1 MFTQFAA
8 PERAPHPQHGQPGDA
23 RGAYLALP
31 FGTFSG
37 VGAGRQNNKPKP
49 GARLGQTSR
58 WMGAAVMAACL
69 AGPWSAR
76 AQAPR
81 VEPPPGAVPT
91 PEQLSPALPNVSS
104 EAALPERP
112 PARARELGKPGDELT
127 LDVAG
132 YRVDADA
139 PAALRAALP
148 ALTAPYAGKNRS
160 YEDLVN
166 ATVAV
171 TRFLQR
177 DLGFYLGYAFLPEQD
192 PQDGIVRIAVLEGRL
207 DQVSLQWPENMPLKR
222 EVVEAYLSRLKPGE
236 ILHVRDVERVVFL
249 VNDLRGLT
257 ARFEVKA
264 GRMPGTAS
272 LVVTVQPEARLATR
286 VDVDTLGSRYS
297 GVGRISVLGTIASP
311 TGRGDGLVL
320 NALTTTTRGLKF
332 ALAGY
337 TLPVGA
343 DGLKLGASVSF
354 VQYQLDETELPL
366 DLHGDATSLTTYA
379 LYPVVRSRN
388 LNLFAL
394 ASFNAKRYEDK
405 QGATGLS
412 ARKKVN
418 DLQLSV
424 SGDARDDMLSG
435 GVNTFELSLTHGKV
449 TLGNRAANDN
459 PPNFTLA
466 RLNVT
471 RLQNLVDGRLLLYA
485 ALRSQVAADN
495 LDNVAQFQLGGAD
508 RVRAFAPGEG
518 TGDEGVA
525 VTAELR
531 FLPPERWFGRI
542 AREMVFSAFIDAGRV
557 RFRHRPSP
565 IVTSRNAASLA
576 GCGVG
581 AIWDRPND
589 FALRAY
595 LAWPLEGEAKND
607 PVVKKPRAYITA
619 TKHF

>member
-1 MFTQFAA
+1 
-8 PERAPHPQHGQPGDA
+8 
-23 RGAYLALP
+23 
-31 FGTFSG
+31 
-37 VGAGRQNNKPKP
+37 
-49 GARLGQTSR
+49 
-58 WMGAAVMAACL
+58 MAACL
-69 AGPWSAR
+69 AGPWGAY

-81 VEPPPGAVPT
+81 TEPPPGAVPT
-91 PEQLSPALPNVSS
+91 PEQLRPAPPR
-104 EAALPERP
+104 EADPAALPERP
-112 PARARELGKPGDELT
+112 PAEARELGKPGDELL

-148 ALTAPYAGKNRS
+148 ALTAPYTGKQRS

-192 PQDGIVRIAVLEGRL
+192 PRDGIVRIAVLEGRL
-207 DQVSLQWPENMPLKR
+207 DQVTLQWPDGMPLER

-236 ILHVRDVERVVFL
+236 ILRVRDVERVVFL

-264 GRMPGTAS
+264 GRTPGTAS
-272 LVVTVQPEARLATR
+272 LVVTAQPEARFAGR

-297 GVGRISVLGTIASP
+297 GVGRVSVLGTFASP

-320 NALTTTTRGLKF
+320 NALTTDTRGLNF
-332 ALAGY
+332 VLAGY

-343 DGLKLGASVSF
+343 DGLKLGASVSY
-354 VQYQLDETELPL
+354 VKYQLDEEELPL
-366 DLHGDATSLTTYA
+366 DLHGNATSTTAYA
-379 LYPVVRSRN
+379 LYPLVRSRN
-388 LNLFAL
+388 LNLFGL

-405 QGATGLS
+405 QGATGLN
-412 ARKKVN
+412 ARKKVD
-418 DLQLSV
+418 DLQLSI
-424 SGDARDDMLSG
+424 SGDARDDALSG

-449 TLGNRAANDN
+449 TLANRAANDN
-459 PPNFTLA
+459 PPKFTLA

-471 RLQNLVDGRLLLYA
+471 RLQNIVDNRLLLYA
-485 ALRSQVAADN
+485 ALRSQASADN

-525 VTAELR
+525 LTAELR
-531 FLPPERWFGRI
+531 FLPPERWFGRV
-542 AREMVFSAFIDAGRV
+542 AREMVFSAFVDAGRV
-557 RFRHRPSP
+557 RFRHKPSALA
-565 IVTSRNAASLA
+565 AASGNTASLS
-576 GCGVG
+576 GWGVG

-589 FALRAY
+589 FALRGY
-595 LAWPLEGEAKND
+595 LAWPIDGEAKND
-607 PVVKKPRAYITA
+607 PVVKKPRAYITV